1 MKKLLAILLA
11 ALLVTLTLLPA
22 VSMAEDVELVMGS

>member
-11 ALLVTLTLLPA
+11 ALLVTLTLLPYSIFSVQVA
-22 VSMAEDVELVMGS
+22 GI